1 MLLCVVSTAK
11 EVTMSHLVEIAAS
24 TQFWVV
30 YCVILT
36 SAFLGEKLSDRILR
50 NNSKLSIRA
59 YWDKDHTKLAAIS
72 SNDEFW
78 FGILAFSCGAKIG
91 CYVFGAILLVV
102 AVVYR

>member
-1 MLLCVVSTAK
+1 
-11 EVTMSHLVEIAAS
+11 MSNLVEIATS
-24 TQFWVV
+24 TQFWVI
-30 YCVILT
+30 YSVILT

-50 NNSKLSIRA
+50 RNSKMAVSA
-59 YWDKDHTKLAAIS
+59 YWDKDRAKLTTIS

-102 AVVYR
+102 TVVYR